1 MALRRSMLVGTI
13 RGCSYVDIR
22 AYSCLSVCV
31 VVLLS
36 MYIAQIH
43 IIHLLQYFNLR
54 LMRSAQQCRVLVCAK
69 QIAQDQLNDLG
80 HFWGSCR
87 VTLDLGI
94 RLTQGPCKAL
104 QDLFSVYFTK
114 DSIPFFDGKRDR
126 CPRSLNCQH
135 HQ

>member
-54 LMRSAQQCRVLVCAK
+54 LMMSAQ
-69 QIAQDQLNDLG
+69 
-80 HFWGSCR
+80 
-87 VTLDLGI
+87 
-94 RLTQGPCKAL
+94 
-104 QDLFSVYFTK
+104 
-114 DSIPFFDGKRDR
+114 
-126 CPRSLNCQH
+126 
-135 HQ
+135 